1 MSFLDNLE
9 DNIKSME
16 SHEERGNSRNRDHLL
31 REAERARVK
40 AIAPY
45 AEQLRKGP
53 FTKDLLNEATRIAHG
68 LRTKVYM
75 TWIESTLRLEAREHR
90 LELKATPDGVLAQY
104 FVNKEST
111 GEEIIDLKGS
121 AKKLAER
128 WLSKVG
134 PRPAPAAVE

>member
-16 SHEERGNSRNRDHLL
+16 SHEERGNSRNRDHVL

-53 FTKDLLNEATRIAHG
+53 FTKELLNEATRIGHG
-68 LRTKVYM
+68 LRTKVYIS
-75 TWIESTLRLEAREHR
+75 WIESTLRLEARDHR
-90 LELKATPDGVLAQY
+90 IELKATPEGVVAEY
-104 FVNKEST
+104 FVNRQSTSKELV
-111 GEEIIDLKGS
+111 DLNGNP
-121 AKKLAER
+121 KKLAEK
-128 WLSKVG
+128 WLNKVG
-134 PRPAPAAVE
+134 PRPSAAE